1 MSTTV
6 NSESKVKS
14 ASTGASIGS
23 RGSGG
28 GGNSRKPGGGGD
40 DPWPPGFSR
49 DDAIEPNKFRIG
61 MWVALASIL
70 MLFVSLTSAYILRQ
84 SKGLSE
90 THDWFP
96 LHMPKVLWL
105 TTAMLLVSSLT
116 IEMARRALRRSRYGW
131 FRLLICLTTLLG
143 LGFLAGQLRAWLVLV
158 NQGVYVYSHP
168 HSSFF
173 YILTSLHAIH
183 LFGGIVAL
191 LIVTVA
197 ALRLRITRSKRNAVD
212 VSVLYW
218 HFMDVLWIYLFVL
231 LFFFRQ

>member
-6 NSESKVKS
+6 SSDTKVKS
-14 ASTGASIGS
+14 AGTGVGS

-61 MWVALASIL
+61 MWVAMASIL

-90 THDWFP
+90 AHDWFP

-143 LGFLAGQLRAWLVLV
+143 LGFLAGQLEAWLVLV
-158 NQGVYVYSHP
+158 DQGVYVYSHP

-212 VSVLYW
+212 VTVLYW
-218 HFMDVLWIYLFVL
+218 HFMDGLWIYLFVL

>member
-6 NSESKVKS
+6 SSETKVKS
-14 ASTGASIGS
+14 AGTGAGIPS
-23 RGSGG
+23 RGSG
-28 GGNSRKPGGGGD
+28 GGNSRKPGGGD

-61 MWVALASIL
+61 MWVAMASIL

-105 TTAMLLVSSLT
+105 TTAMLLVSSIT

-143 LGFLAGQLRAWLVLV
+143 LGFLAGQLGAWLVLV
-158 NQGVYVYSHP
+158 DQGVYVYSHP

-212 VSVLYW
+212 VTVLYW
-218 HFMDVLWIYLFVL
+218 HFMDGLWIYLFVL

>member
-6 NSESKVKS
+6 TSETKVKS
-14 ASTGASIGS
+14 ASTGVSA

-28 GGNSRKPGGGGD
+28 GGNSRKPGGGD

-49 DDAIEPNKFRIG
+49 DDAIEPNKFRVG
-61 MWVALASIL
+61 MWVGMASIL

-84 SKGLSE
+84 SKGLSDA
-90 THDWFP
+90 HDWFP

-105 TTAMLLVSSLT
+105 TTAMLLVSSIT

-131 FRLLICLTTLLG
+131 FRLLISLTALLG

-183 LFGGIVAL
+183 LFGGIIAL

-212 VSVLYW
+212 VTVLYW

>member
-6 NSESKVKS
+6 TSETKVKS
-14 ASTGASIGS
+14 ASTGAGVGA

-28 GGNSRKPGGGGD
+28 GGNSRKPGGGD
-40 DPWPPGFSR
+40 DLWPPGFSR
-49 DDAIEPNKFRIG
+49 DDAIEPNKFRVG
-61 MWVALASIL
+61 MWVGMASIL

-84 SKGLSE
+84 SKGLSDA
-90 THDWFP
+90 HDWFP

-105 TTAMLLVSSLT
+105 TTAMLLVSSIT

-131 FRLLICLTTLLG
+131 FRLLISLTALLG

-158 NQGVYVYSHP
+158 SQGVYVYSHP

-183 LFGGIVAL
+183 LFGGIIAL

-212 VSVLYW
+212 VTVLYW

>member
-6 NSESKVKS
+6 TSETKVKS
-14 ASTGASIGS
+14 AGIGAGVSG

-28 GGNSRKPGGGGD
+28 GGNSRKPGGGD
-40 DPWPPGFSR
+40 DMWPPGFSR

-61 MWVALASIL
+61 MWVGMGSIL

-84 SKGLSE
+84 SKGLSD

-96 LHMPKVLWL
+96 LRMPNVLWL
-105 TTAMLLVSSLT
+105 TTAMLLVSSIT

-143 LGFLAGQLRAWLVLV
+143 LGFIAGQLRAWMVLV

-183 LFGGIVAL
+183 LFGGIIAL

-212 VSVLYW
+212 VTVLYW